1 MGLAEIF
8 ILIGVPI
15 LVCGLI
21 IWLVLREHDRGR
33 S

>member
-1 MGLAEIF
+1 VSDCRLAEIF

-21 IWLVLREHDRGR
+21 PPAIRL
-33 S
+33 